1 MARSKK
7 PSESDGFIKQIFTAL
22 DSIDQSVDISI
33 VMLMKFVEKYFF
45 RVRKLIFLL
54 FSISLFYSLNFYCQ
68 NKNSNL
74 DVFYSL
80 TDSLVNKI
88 DSELPSNQKNILLT
102 LNLGDRYSLFANTIK
117 DQFIKKGKEIVTQP
131 PDEINIPTIDIVI

>member
-33 VMLMKFVEKYFF
+33 VYFF

-117 DQFIKKGKEIVTQP
+117 DQFIKEASISIIFQKSPFLMLLKSM
-131 PDEINIPTIDIVI
+131 DR